1 MNRMWEIREGDES
14 QESKYGR
21 RKGSS
26 MYGRKDDAVEEAY
39 DCGFED
45 GFRAA
50 MKEYK
55 HSYGERM
62 GR

>member
-1 MNRMWEIREGDES
+1 MSRMWEIRENDES
-14 QESKYGR
+14 RESKYGR
-21 RKGSS
+21 RRGNS
-26 MYGRKDDAVEEAY
+26 MMGRKDYDVEEAY

-55 HSYGERM
+55 NSYGERM
-62 GR
+62 SR

>member
-1 MNRMWEIREGDES
+1 MNKMWEIREGDES
-14 QESKYGR
+14 YGSR
-21 RKGSS
+21 
-26 MYGRKDDAVEEAY
+26 YGRKKGMMGYKDDHVDEAY

-55 HSYGERM
+55 SSYGERM
-62 GR
+62 SR

>member
-14 QESKYGR
+14 RDYKYGR
-21 RKGSS
+21 RRSS
-26 MYGRKDDAVEEAY
+26 MMNRKDESVEEAY

-55 HSYGERM
+55 SSYGERM
-62 GR
+62 SR